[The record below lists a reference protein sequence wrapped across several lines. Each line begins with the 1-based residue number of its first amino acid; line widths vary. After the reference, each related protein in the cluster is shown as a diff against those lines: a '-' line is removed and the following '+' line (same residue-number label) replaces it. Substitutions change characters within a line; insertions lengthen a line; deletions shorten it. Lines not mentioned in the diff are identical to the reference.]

1 MIELLT
7 KAKLKAV
14 HTFLIFVAVI
24 AIIHSRCVLSE
35 EIIETVDVLVDCS
48 RAVNKTKCIEAKLTA
63 LVGDLQG
70 INLEIA
76 LIKSELRDMADKKE
90 HEQLSIAKQIDA
102 ISLSQRT
109 EFDKLLSRFIAAS
122 VAASDERAT
131 NLENKI
137 KREIDQL
144 NSLVNAKQEPSDRLA
159 IEFRRLSDISDLR
172 WAELKSHIEEERNQ
186 NEKRMKL
193 TEERIHV
200 LDQRFFAFEALLS
213 KYAKENQKARTE
225 MDSALQRISSEIEQ
239 LSALK
244 SRRDNQLKIR

>member
-1 MIELLT
+1 MR
-7 KAKLKAV
+7 
-14 HTFLIFVAVI
+14 TF
-24 AIIHSRCVLSE
+24 R
-35 EIIETVDVLVDCS
+35 TRD
-48 RAVNKTKCIEAKLTA
+48 VNKTKCIEAELTD
-63 LVGDLQG
+63 LVGALQVL
-70 INLEIA
+70 NLEIA

-90 HEQLSIAKQIDA
+90 LLSIAEQIDA

-144 NSLVNAKQEPSDRLA
+144 NALVNAKQGPSDRLA

-172 WAELKSHIEEERNQ
+172 WAELKSQIEEERNQ

-239 LSALK
+239 LSALE

>member
-70 INLEIA
+70 VNLEIA

-90 HEQLSIAKQIDA
+90 LLSIAKQIDA

-144 NSLVNAKQEPSDRLA
+144 NALVNAKQGPSDRLA

>member
-70 INLEIA
+70 VNLEIA

-90 HEQLSIAKQIDA
+90 LLSIAEQIDA

-144 NSLVNAKQEPSDRLA
+144 NALVNAKQGPSDRLA

-172 WAELKSHIEEERNQ
+172 WAELKSQIEEERNQ

>member
-70 INLEIA
+70 VNLEIA

-90 HEQLSIAKQIDA
+90 LLSIAEQIDA

-144 NSLVNAKQEPSDRLA
+144 NALVNAKQGPSDRLA

-239 LSALK
+239 LSALE

>member
-70 INLEIA
+70 VNLEIA

-90 HEQLSIAKQIDA
+90 LLSIAEQIDA

-131 NLENKI
+131 NLENEI

-172 WAELKSHIEEERNQ
+172 WAELKSQIEEERNQ

>member
-70 INLEIA
+70 VNLEIA

-90 HEQLSIAKQIDA
+90 LLSIAEQIDA

>member
-70 INLEIA
+70 VNLEIA

-90 HEQLSIAKQIDA
+90 LLSIAEQIDA

-144 NSLVNAKQEPSDRLA
+144 NALVNAKQGPSDRLA